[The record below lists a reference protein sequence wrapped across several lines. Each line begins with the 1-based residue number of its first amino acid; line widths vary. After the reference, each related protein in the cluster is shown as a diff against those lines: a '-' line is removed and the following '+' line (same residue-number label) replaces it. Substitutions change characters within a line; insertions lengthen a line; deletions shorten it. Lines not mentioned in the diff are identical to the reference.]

1 MNLPANFTYVG
12 VDDHD
17 IDLFEGQFVV
27 PNGISYNSFIIQ
39 DEKIA
44 VMDSVDKHFTDQ
56 WLTNI
61 KEVLG
66 QKTPDYL
73 VVSHMEPDHSGSI
86 QAFMEAFPNTTI
98 VLNAKSA
105 PMLEKYFGANYS
117 EQTLIVKNEDTLSL
131 GEHTLTFIFAPM
143 VHWPEVMMSYEPT
156 TKTLFSADAFGK
168 FGVLSHNEEWACE
181 ARRYYFGIV
190 APYGKQVQNT
200 LKKLGSFE
208 IERICPL
215 HGPILDHDL
224 ETYLSLYNTW
234 SSYEAETKGVAIAY
248 ASVYGHTKV
257 AAEKL
262 AELLSAKGTSV
273 ELHDLTRGDE
283 AEAIEDAFRYTTL
296 VCASVTYNGSMFP
309 AMRNFL
315 ADLVEKK
322 YQNRTVAFIQN
333 GSWAPAA
340 TKAMKSTLEGCK
352 NITFCEQEVS
362 VAGALTPET
371 EKELE
376 LLANAL
382 A

>member
-66 QKTPDYL
+66 QETPDYL

-86 QAFMEAFPNTTI
+86 QTFMEAFPNTTI

-224 ETYLSLYNTW
+224 DTYLSLYNTW

-362 VAGALTPET
+362 VAGVLTPET

>member
-56 WLTNI
+56 WLANI

-224 ETYLSLYNTW
+224 DTYLSLYNTW

-283 AEAIEDAFRYTTL
+283 AEAIEDAFR
-296 VCASVTYNGSMFP
+296 
-309 AMRNFL
+309 
-315 ADLVEKK
+315 
-322 YQNRTVAFIQN
+322 
-333 GSWAPAA
+333 
-340 TKAMKSTLEGCK
+340 
-352 NITFCEQEVS
+352 
-362 VAGALTPET
+362 
-371 EKELE
+371 
-376 LLANAL
+376 
-382 A
+382 

>member
-61 KEVLG
+61 KEVLD
-66 QKTPDYL
+66 QETPDYL

-224 ETYLSLYNTW
+224 DTYLSLYNTW

-262 AELLSAKGTSV
+262 AE
-273 ELHDLTRGDE
+273 
-283 AEAIEDAFRYTTL
+283 
-296 VCASVTYNGSMFP
+296 
-309 AMRNFL
+309 
-315 ADLVEKK
+315 
-322 YQNRTVAFIQN
+322 
-333 GSWAPAA
+333 
-340 TKAMKSTLEGCK
+340 
-352 NITFCEQEVS
+352 
-362 VAGALTPET
+362 
-371 EKELE
+371 
-376 LLANAL
+376 
-382 A
+382 